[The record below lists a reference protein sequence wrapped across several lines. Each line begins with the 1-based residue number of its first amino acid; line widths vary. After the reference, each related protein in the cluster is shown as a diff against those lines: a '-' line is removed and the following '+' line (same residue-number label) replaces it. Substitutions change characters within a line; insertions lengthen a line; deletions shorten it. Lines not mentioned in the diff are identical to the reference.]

1 MRYAIVCLIFFI
13 YLCGMI
19 ENKLTHIDSV
29 HTTHDVRDYYIC
41 MSKRIVMEKVQREN
55 NRTGYYTY
63 SFVEFFSNENNPKE
77 IIEKIKEIQRNV
89 KE

>member
-1 MRYAIVCLIFFI
+1 
-13 YLCGMI
+13 
-19 ENKLTHIDSV
+19 
-29 HTTHDVRDYYIC
+29 
-41 MSKRIVMEKVQREN
+41 MEKVQREN

-77 IIEKIKEIQRNV
+77 IIEKIKEIQRDV

>member
-1 MRYAIVCLIFFI
+1 MGYVFAYPIFFVYI
-13 YLCGMI
+13 CVM
-19 ENKLTHIDSV
+19 ENKLTHIGSI
-29 HTTHDVRDYYIC
+29 HTTHDVKDYYIC
-41 MSKRIVMEKVQREN
+41 MNKRIVMEKVQREN

-77 IIEKIKEIQRNV
+77 IIEKIKEIQRSV

>member
-1 MRYAIVCLIFFI
+1 MGYAFAYPIFFVYI
-13 YLCGMI
+13 CVMI
-19 ENKLTHIDSV
+19 ENKLRYIDSV

-63 SFVEFFSNENNPKE
+63 SFVEFFSNQNNPKE